1 MRIIAITLLVFLS
14 CVSFYSQDK
23 KGDTETKPEI
33 DLNFND
39 GCGNPFV
46 ESQTYGY
53 RRGKVVKITSS
64 NKLIVEVWNSNNVW
78 DDEHEESGDE
88 SKLIKSQMFEV
99 SLVGINEATNKKAIT
114 DFLKEKLLNKQVTI
128 VGNTRKKNSN
138 KIQALVQFT
147 KDDKFEEISEY
158 LLENGITKFKDFEL
172 TNLIPRR
179 TSCEL
184 ERAETNAKKAKLGI
198 WAK

>member
-1 MRIIAITLLVFLS
+1 MRIITITLLVFLS

-53 RRGKVVKITSS
+53 RRGKVVKITNS